1 MPSPCFR
8 ALFLVLRP
16 LLLAAVPAFGH
27 TVPDTAVEAVFS
39 QDGTY
44 ALTVNLDPRA
54 FLAANPAT
62 LPPVPASWYLGQ
74 TPEQAAATHQ
84 KAGEYIRRCV
94 RLMFNGHAAPL
105 PPFTFQAINGATNAP
120 IDADAQ
126 EVHVLAVARGS
137 VPPGASSFQIDY
149 AKEATTALILLSSQ
163 SGQPAPRAQAVFAGE
178 MSKEVLLSPGP
189 SAPPPPPP
197 PAQAAAPSGPGQG
210 NASAPS
216 PPPGLAS
223 GASRALAGGA
233 GAGHRADAR
242 ASLGAETAAQSRT
255 AAQPA
260 AAAESAAAAAGKKRE
275 HLWLALVSSA
285 ALICILVGWRLLVR
299 YRHHHRWH
307 RRPPPV

>member
-8 ALFLVLRP
+8 ALVLVLRP

-54 FLAANPAT
+54 FLAANPST

-120 IDADAQ
+120 IDAEAQ

-137 VPPGASSFQIDY
+137 LPPGASSFQIDY

-178 MSKEVLLSPGP
+178 MSKEVPLRPGP
-189 SAPPPPPP
+189 SAPP

-242 ASLGAETAAQSRT
+242 ASQGAETAAQPRT